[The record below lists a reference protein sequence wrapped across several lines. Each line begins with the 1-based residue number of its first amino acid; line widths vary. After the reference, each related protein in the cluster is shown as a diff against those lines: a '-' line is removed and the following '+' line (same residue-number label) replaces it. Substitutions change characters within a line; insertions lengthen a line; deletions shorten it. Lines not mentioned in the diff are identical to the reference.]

1 MNQYDDNSLPII
13 IVITQ
18 NYDDQATET
27 MTKIIKDEFQFL
39 DRDITILPVIAKEKT
54 LIEKKNKFV
63 IEKDGIDELITI
75 SFQKSQK
82 AIYPAFIKSIK
93 EKIIQAFASKTEY
106 KKSQLKNNLKEIIQ
120 KILNE
125 MTENDSIESNISK
138 LSSIIEKTL
147 NIFFEISMISEKS
160 KKDINTFLDN
170 LCKWC
175 IGRLNDIIS
184 DLVKENSN
192 ELSLLLYKEQ
202 TEVKKSHNVEK
213 NLSNEKNIDE
223 FRIQSEQDL
232 KLPIINQV
240 YFLAIKDIYNIISE
254 NLVEISEEIMKEEF
268 NKIVP
273 DLRKNISDEKVKQLS
288 SKMLQEILNN
298 NN

>member
-1 MNQYDDNSLPII
+1 
-13 IVITQ
+13 
-18 NYDDQATET
+18 
-27 MTKIIKDEFQFL
+27 MTKIIKDEFHFL
-39 DRDITILPVIAKEKT
+39 DIEITILPFIAKEKI
-54 LIEKKNKFV
+54 LIKKNKFV
-63 IEKDGIDELITI
+63 IGKDGIDELIKI

-192 ELSLLLYKEQ
+192 ELSLLLHKEQ

-213 NLSNEKNIDE
+213 KLSNEKNIDE

-232 KLPIINQV
+232 KLPITNQV

>member
-1 MNQYDDNSLPII
+1 
-13 IVITQ
+13 
-18 NYDDQATET
+18 
-27 MTKIIKDEFQFL
+27 
-39 DRDITILPVIAKEKT
+39 
-54 LIEKKNKFV
+54 
-63 IEKDGIDELITI
+63 
-75 SFQKSQK
+75 
-82 AIYPAFIKSIK
+82 
-93 EKIIQAFASKTEY
+93 
-106 KKSQLKNNLKEIIQ
+106 
-120 KILNE
+120 

-192 ELSLLLYKEQ
+192 ELSNLLYNKQ
-202 TEVKKSHNVEK
+202 NDLKKSHNVEK
-213 NLSNEKNIDE
+213 KLSNEKNIDE
-223 FRIQSEQDL
+223 FRIQSEQNL
-232 KLPIINQV
+232 KLPITNQV

-288 SKMLQEILNN
+288 NKMLQEILNN